1 MAQQIQL
8 RNDSTAGWAADNPV
22 LAQAEVGVDTTL
34 GKFKIGDGT
43 STWSELQFQSASIAD
58 FVFAY
63 DSGDT
68 ESIMSVANHDMIIR
82 TTRSGTQDADIN
94 LESADDI
101 FITANGDDI
110 ALRAKDDVTITTDS
124 YDGDGNAYEWKFDS
138 NGRMTFPDGTI
149 QSTAANGVI
158 LPADF
163 LNWRE
168 GTSHLSYLNT
178 NFGWDSDGVWF
189 TDAVGNEGPSTSYP
203 VFTDFTVAQNEPVI
217 VRFDV
222 NINDECSDVGVC
234 VYVDGDT
241 PEWNY
246 GTNTTRIAAQ
256 FDCLDLAL
264 YGRTTQTIS
273 ENTPIPSDGFFRVTF
288 TYNPTATTNKVIASF
303 TARDSDVVIASITL
317 NEALPA
323 GRYRVGF
330 AADQNSSTTKTYIS
344 NLTIDVNN
352 DTDFYTSN
360 LQVGNSLVGSDSD
373 LVLPVAIKDTSGD
386 DFITFTRT
394 SVGTARIET
403 PQDDL
408 SLRSARD
415 ITLIAGDDGP
425 GNVYIGWGDA
435 TITPNA
441 SNRVAT
447 IGDIET
453 APRTYTAN
461 NEARYGTYQAS
472 GFVEVTSN
480 AATPFT
486 AQVYSPDGTYN
497 VTSTTL
503 LVDQTANDL
512 LATNPSWREITII
525 DGTDSVR
532 VLRNPSSEGPTEGG
546 YLWSFGCDA
555 TLDLN
560 PGTAYTVSGSYGGP
574 PILWWGADNEN
585 PTNGDFTNSNFRGA
599 KIEYHAYVSDGG
611 TIIGTIYIADD
622 SNDDNVTH
630 METASGG
637 SDVGTAIFWNRS
649 ASETELCLYRT
660 DGESVLHKIQ
670 WTAQMYYATEVYDD

>member
-1 MAQQIQL
+1 M
-8 RNDSTAGWAADNPV
+8 
-22 LAQAEVGVDTTL
+22 
-34 GKFKIGDGT
+34 
-43 STWSELQFQSASIAD
+43 
-58 FVFAY
+58 
-63 DSGDT
+63 
-68 ESIMSVANHDMIIR
+68 
-82 TTRSGTQDADIN
+82 
-94 LESADDI
+94 
-101 FITANGDDI
+101 
-110 ALRAKDDVTITTDS
+110 
-124 YDGDGNAYEWKFDS
+124 
-138 NGRMTFPDGTI
+138 
-149 QSTAANGVI
+149 
-158 LPADF
+158 
-163 LNWRE
+163 
-168 GTSHLSYLNT
+168 
-178 NFGWDSDGVWF
+178 
-189 TDAVGNEGPSTSYP
+189 
-203 VFTDFTVAQNEPVI
+203 
-217 VRFDV
+217 
-222 NINDECSDVGVC
+222 
-234 VYVDGDT
+234 
-241 PEWNY
+241 
-246 GTNTTRIAAQ
+246 
-256 FDCLDLAL
+256 
-264 YGRTTQTIS
+264 S

-360 LQVGNSLVGSDSD
+360 LQVGNSLIGSDTD
-373 LVLPVAIKDTSGD
+373 LVVPVAIKDTDGD

-394 SVGTARIET
+394 STGTARIAT

-512 LATNPSWREITII
+512 LATNPSWREITI
-525 DGTDSVR
+525 TDQTSSVR
-532 VLRNPSSEGPTEGG
+532 VLRNPSYQSSTEGG

-560 PGTAYTVSGSYGGP
+560 PGTAYTVNGSYGGA
-574 PILWWGADNEN
+574 PILWWDADNEN
-585 PTNGDFTNSNFRGA
+585 PTGEEFSNSNFRGA
-599 KIEYHAYVSDGG
+599 KIEYHAYVEDSG
-611 TIIGTIYIADD
+611 TVIGTIYIADD
-622 SNDDNVTH
+622 SNDRNVTH

-637 SDVGTAIFWNRS
+637 NDVGTAIFWNRS
-649 ASETELCLYRT
+649 GSETELHLYRT
-660 DGESVLHKIQ
+660 DGDDVLHKIQ